1 MSDDMTQRRLGAVVR
16 RLRKARDLTQEQLAR
31 KAGITQGHLSHLEAG
46 GRRNPGAATLK
57 RLARALDVPVAEL
70 LE

>member
-16 RLRKARDLTQEQLAR
+16 RLRRERDWTQEHLAR
-31 KAGITQGHLSHLEAG
+31 RAGITQGHLSHLEAG
-46 GRRNPGAATLK
+46 TRANPGAAVIK
-57 RLARALDVPVAEL
+57 RLARALDVPVGVL